1 MMFMHVNTS
10 SGVTK
15 ALKRMN
21 SKLNLPQL
29 QKIMMEFERE
39 SEIMDLKEET
49 ISDTIDDAI
58 GEDDEDEVRRERERE
73 RETIEVFL
81 PPPPTHM
88 HALH

>member
-1 MMFMHVNTS
+1 MLQYIHCVVHMTSVHVHAHY

-21 SKLNLPQL
+21 RQLNLPQL

-39 SEIMDLKEET
+39 SEIMDIKEET

-58 GEDDEDEVRRERERE
+58 GEDDEDEVRGKRERERE
-73 RETIEVFL
+73 RS
-81 PPPPTHM
+81 H
-88 HALH
+88 